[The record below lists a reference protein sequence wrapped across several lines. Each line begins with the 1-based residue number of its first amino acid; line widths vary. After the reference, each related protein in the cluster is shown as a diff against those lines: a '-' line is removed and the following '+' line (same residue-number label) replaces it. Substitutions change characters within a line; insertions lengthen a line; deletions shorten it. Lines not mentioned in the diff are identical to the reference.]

1 MMATW
6 VGGGGV
12 GWVKVPLWVLI
23 RGTPGVGVL
32 AGTLTRR
39 AVRADL
45 SRRAGEV
52 FLVLNLADVFFFFGQ
67 HVVDF
72 LDVLV
77 G

>member
-1 MMATW
+1 M
-6 VGGGGV
+6 
-12 GWVKVPLWVLI
+12 
-23 RGTPGVGVL
+23 GVL

-39 AVRADL
+39 AGRADL